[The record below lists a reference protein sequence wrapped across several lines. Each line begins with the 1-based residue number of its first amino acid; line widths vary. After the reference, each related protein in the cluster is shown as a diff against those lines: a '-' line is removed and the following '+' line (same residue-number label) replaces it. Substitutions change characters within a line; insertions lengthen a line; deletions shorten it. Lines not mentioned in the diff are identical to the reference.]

1 MAHRGMVLAVALLI
15 AGCGGNTLF
24 TYADTDDEPHPLTP
38 LVVVGRVVDVEAGM
52 AWGAMGDGN
61 QLPFDDPRAFWKSV
75 HAVVVVDEVL
85 GDVDDE
91 SPEQVLIIFALN
103 GDESLEAARGELISD
118 QQLML
123 PLYKWAGTDYNPAL
137 WAVGPGNEHLVAEV
151 GVDGYLRLPCVPSRT
166 ADRLLRDV
174 PTLESLRAVAA
185 RPAKVR
191 RVIPVS
197 SA

>member
-61 QLPFDDPRAFWKSV
+61 QLPFDDPRALWKSV

-103 GDESLEAARGELISD
+103 GDESLEAARGELVSD

-123 PLYKWAGTDYNPAL
+123 PLYK
-137 WAVGPGNEHLVAEV
+137 
-151 GVDGYLRLPCVPSRT
+151 
-166 ADRLLRDV
+166 
-174 PTLESLRAVAA
+174 
-185 RPAKVR
+185 
-191 RVIPVS
+191 
-197 SA
+197 